1 VRFANVEEM
10 SEYRGAKS
18 IGSVMRVGQREA
30 FEETIFLGLRMCV
43 GVSLADLRESVP
55 REFVQPCEESADE
68 LIADGLMTVEDGCW
82 RLTLR
87 GRLVSNEVFGLL
99 LESVTA

>member
-1 VRFANVEEM
+1 
-10 SEYRGAKS
+10 
-18 IGSVMRVGQREA
+18 
-30 FEETIFLGLRMCV
+30 
-43 GVSLADLRESVP
+43 LADLRESVP

-68 LIADGLMTVEDGCW
+68 LIADGLMTVEDGYW